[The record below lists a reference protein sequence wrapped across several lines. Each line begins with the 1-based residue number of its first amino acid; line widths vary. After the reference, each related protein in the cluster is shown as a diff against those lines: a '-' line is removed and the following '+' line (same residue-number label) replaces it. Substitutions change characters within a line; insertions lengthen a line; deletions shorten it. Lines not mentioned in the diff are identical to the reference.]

1 MHIALLLTT
10 LTLVYADSTSLEYSS
25 CSNNNNNT
33 MSFRTRNPDKK
44 VQ

>member
-25 CSNNNNNT
+25 CSNNNNT